1 MGTAGGRAVVAGLT
15 QAQGKNHSGHSGV
28 PAQFSILSVCCLVC
42 GLAPGKCGIK
52 ALLCASSLGHFS
64 GGRAIEHRIKGICI
78 FSLFTETGWLVL
90 ILVEPV
96 RSGHCHL
103 LFTLTFHVDP
113 QQHLL
118 CSCFQDVKIGSLYRF
133 PMTWYV

>member
-15 QAQGKNHSGHSGV
+15 QAQGRNHSGHSGV

-42 GLAPGKCGIK
+42 GLAPGKCGVK
-52 ALLCASSLGHFS
+52 ALLGAGSLGHL
-64 GGRAIEHRIKGICI
+64 RELRIKGICI
-78 FSLFTETGWLVL
+78 FSLFTETRWLVL

-103 LFTLTFHVDP
+103 LFTLTSHVDP
-113 QQHLL
+113 QQHLF
-118 CSCFQDVKIGSLYRF
+118 CSCFQDVKIRSLYRF
-133 PMTWYV
+133 PMT